1 MGIQQQQ
8 KLRKTDEANRKKL
21 ADAARHRLSYS
32 KSDSKLNAVQKARLQ
47 KSNTEKSS
55 VRDQNTIARSQT
67 RAQMTDDVKAV
78 VRDQDTIARN
88 QARAQMT
95 DDVKAVI
102 RDQNTRGRKI
112 LRKKNSV
119 VMRDRARDAV
129 HAACKAG
136 ILPEPEDIDE
146 SDPGNDVRTSLCA
159 MYSMCGLGKTPDERA
174 SLPDPVTLADINKCL
189 NAYNDMLY
197 PEDQKPDGCAACGIT
212 VLPNLAQNMAIHRV
226 FLKEVHDVLVFT
238 KEEEALFDDSHE
250 LIKLVRHTFFCNGFR
265 YHLVPRF
272 VSNHSPTQT
281 CNVNLCTVCHGFIV
295 AAKHRPTISISNGCD
310 FGNLTA
316 LYAAAERYLCFVLM
330 IQLDLNA

>member
-8 KLRKTDEANRKKL
+8 RLLITDAVNKRKL
-21 ADAARHRLSYS
+21 ADAARYRLSLS
-32 KSDSKLNAVQKARLQ
+32 KSDS
-47 KSNTEKSS
+47 EKSS
-55 VRDQNTIARSQT
+55 VRDKKTIA
-67 RAQMTDDVKAV
+67 MNK
-78 VRDQDTIARN
+78 
-88 QARAQMT
+88 ARAKKT
-95 DDVKAVI
+95 DEEEAVI
-102 RDQNTRGRKI
+102 RDQDTVARNKARAKLAADEKAVLRDKNTHGRKI

-146 SDPGNDVRTSLCA
+146 SDPGNDVQTSLCA
-159 MYSMCGLGKTPDERA
+159 MYSMCGLGKTPEERA

-189 NAYNDMLY
+189 NAYNEMLH

-212 VLPNLAQNMAIHRV
+212 VLPNLDQNMAIHRV
-226 FLKEVHDVLVFT
+226 FLTEVHDVLVFT
-238 KEEEALFDDSHE
+238 KEEEALFVDSHE

-272 VSNHSPTQT
+272 VSNHTPTLT
-281 CNVNLCTVCHGFIV
+281 CNVNMCTVCHGFII

-316 LYAAAERYLCFVLM
+316 LYAAAERYLCFV
-330 IQLDLNA
+330 